1 MADREV
7 IPRAPHLCE
16 GLENRA
22 NRGVG
27 VALIR
32 MSKKQSIA
40 VLVIVWL
47 CQVSFF
53 LHPYSDIGL
62 LGFIHVAGVI
72 FNLLML
78 RFTSFD
84 SRGGYS
90 CALFRRGARG
100 HHSSIRYELTL
111 ELTRARLIDSL

>member
-1 MADREV
+1 MRRAREPCKSRCWSGPDTYEQEAV
-7 IPRAPHLCE
+7 
-16 GLENRA
+16 NR
-22 NRGVG
+22 RF
-27 VALIR
+27 
-32 MSKKQSIA
+32 
-40 VLVIVWL
+40 LVIVWL

-62 LGFIHVAGVI
+62 LGFIHVTGVI

-100 HHSSIRYELTL
+100 HHSFTEVPRRGLLRYVV
-111 ELTRARLIDSL
+111 